1 MLAAIKVPT
10 ITAVRI
16 AILIASFIVVLL
28 VFPGI
33 PWSARPAQVTL
44 VMQPAYQSREFGGGD
59 ADMRQLPEK
68 QGYGTVAA

>member
-28 VFPGI
+28 LFYAFMVRLTCRP
-33 PWSARPAQVTL
+33 PVCSALQVNSSW
-44 VMQPAYQSREFGGGD
+44 ASDD
-59 ADMRQLPEK
+59 APRLIDRVIL
-68 QGYGTVAA
+68 